1 LAKDTKVALTSLLAR
16 KTTTKLVARAMP
28 AARTRK
34 LKPQKRRLVAKTKN
48 KLAID
53 VGSFSPTVG
62 LYQKERPPVGWPFFY
77 GM

>member
-1 LAKDTKVALTSLLAR
+1 MQMASSLAKDTKVALTSLLAR

-34 LKPQKRRLVAKTKN
+34 LKPLKRRLVAKTKT
-48 KLAID
+48 KLGID

-62 LYQKERPPVGWPFFY
+62 LK
-77 GM
+77 

>member
-1 LAKDTKVALTSLLAR
+1 MQMASSLAKDTKVALTSLLAG

-34 LKPQKRRLVAKTKN
+34 LKPLKRRLVAKTKN
-48 KLAID
+48 KLGMD

-62 LYQKERPPVGWPFFY
+62 SK
-77 GM
+77 

>member
-1 LAKDTKVALTSLLAR
+1 
-16 KTTTKLVARAMP
+16 MP

-48 KLAID
+48 KLGID

-62 LYQKERPPVGWPFFY
+62 LK
-77 GM
+77 

>member
-34 LKPQKRRLVAKTKN
+34 LKPLKRRLVAKTKN
-48 KLAID
+48 KL
-53 VGSFSPTVG
+53 G
-62 LYQKERPPVGWPFFY
+62 LMLGASLPPLV
-77 GM
+77 